1 MSLFEIIT
9 PEQLPELSEAE
20 KRELFVKNL
29 IKDFKSGV
37 AKLSYSA
44 LSKFKRS
51 PNAFINY
58 KMKQFETT
66 DSMLLGKLVH
76 ALVLEPDTI
85 EASYY
90 TDEEKVK
97 EIGGASPR
105 STKAYKEWKANQ
117 LEIYPDKELVSS
129 AVLHQAKR
137 MAKAVLSNRAAK
149 HILSQ
154 IHQTEHKIEFEHD
167 GIKFTS
173 FLDGLGEIILDL
185 KICTDADPR
194 KFQRDIIYNN
204 YHIQAGVYTTAVGE
218 VLPYYIIAVDRE
230 CEVSVHNL
238 MEDLVM
244 KGISIFEKLVTEFK
258 QCLNKENFDE
268 SFDYRAY
275 TEEGIYKMDVPPYLN

>member
-1 MSLFEIIT
+1 MSLFDLTTSISS
-9 PEQLPELSEAE
+9 PELTEAE
-20 KRELFVKNL
+20 KRQLFIKTL
-29 IKDFKSGV
+29 IKEFKSGV

-58 KMKQFETT
+58 KMKSFETT
-66 DSMLLGKLVH
+66 DSMILGKLVH

-85 EASYY
+85 NASFY
-90 TDEEKVK
+90 TDEEMVK

-117 LEIYPDKELVSS
+117 LEIYPEKELVSYG
-129 AVLHQAKR
+129 VFLQAKR

-230 CEVSVHNL
+230 CEVSVHHL

-258 QCLNKENFDE
+258 QCLDKENFDE

-275 TEEGIYKMDVPPYLN
+275 TEEGVYKMDVPPYLN